1 MASHTLL
8 FEITL
13 SDWTESNKNATFNY
27 VKIYETEGK
36 IIMTQ
41 LKKQPQTNY
50 VCKMPNKLVCQYA
63 FAPLELKM
71 LRQNLDTI
79 LRATKTFTFSF
90 APLGFEYNLEQTIQ
104 YFEMFIQNY
113 KKEMFDFYHE
123 KYGKTEEKNAKII
136 SDLCETNDQLQR
148 NYNKYKYEFNELA
161 LDYHRMNDKSLYR
174 KNIDLLTQ
182 NHYLA
187 EQLEKEKY
195 EKEQFIAY
203 CENLNDK
210 IVSFADDDSLLS

>member
-1 MASHTLL
+1 
-8 FEITL
+8 
-13 SDWTESNKNATFNY
+13 
-27 VKIYETEGK
+27 
-36 IIMTQ
+36 MTQ

-50 VCKMPNKLVCQYA
+50 VCKMPNKLVSQYA
-63 FAPLELKM
+63 FTPLEMKL

-104 YFEMFIQNY
+104 YFEMFIRNY
-113 KKEMFDFYHE
+113 KKEIFEFYYE
-123 KYGKTEEKNAKII
+123 KYAKTEEKNAKII

-161 LDYHRMNDKSLYR
+161 LDYHRINDKSLYQQ
-174 KNIDLLTQ
+174 NIDLLTQ

-210 IVSFADDDSLLS
+210 IVSFADDESLLN